1 MDDPLGNARPIG
13 GLERACPVRTAIS
26 VISGKWKPAILR
38 SIDQDHR
45 RYAEI
50 RGQVG
55 TISDQSLTRQ
65 LRELSADGVIG
76 RDDEHRYHL
85 TPHGA
90 QLAGIMEALEA
101 WGETYLERRNGGRA

>member
-1 MDDPLGNARPIG
+1 MDDPLGNARQIG

-38 SIDQDHR
+38 SIHQDHR

-76 RDDEHRYHL
+76 RDDDHRYHL

-101 WGETYLERRNGGRA
+101 WGETYLERREGGRA